1 MKNLSKVSLVVL
13 SVLVFDA
20 ATAAEKNALDS
31 LVALYKSGKLSHW
44 KPVKKE
50 ASKAQSKES
59 KVLDGAKEALN
70 KGKEKAKEVFEN
82 AKDAVKDA
90 ATDAKNKVKEAFSDS
105 DEKESEKKDGLLSTK
120 KSENK
125 ADEAS
130 TSGASDVEDNVKD
143 LGKKAESEVKE
154 ASDKVEDN
162 VKKASDDVKDFAEEA
177 KEDAE
182 DFADEAEDGS
192 DEYYS
197 DSEDEED
204 AEEKSKPGF
213 FSRLFGKKSGED
225 DTLAESSGSDD
236 DSDLGS
242 ELSETEAEEVQHLL
256 NDEEVNADA
265 D

>member
-70 KGKEKAKEVFEN
+70 KGKEKAKKVFEN

-90 ATDAKNKVKEAFSDS
+90 ATDAKNKVREAFSDS

-130 TSGASDVEDNVKD
+130 TSGTSDIEDNVKD

-162 VKKASDDVKDFAEEA
+162 VKKASDDVK
-177 KEDAE
+177 

-236 DSDLGS
+236 DNDLGS

>member
-1 MKNLSKVSLVVL
+1 MKSLFKVSLMTL
-13 SVLVFDA
+13 SFLMFGSSFASDQDKAFEMLRAWKA
-20 ATAAEKNALDS
+20 A
-31 LVALYKSGKLSHW
+31 GKLVRVESN
-44 KPVKKE
+44 KSSSTQSENTVKK
-50 ASKAQSKES
+50 
-59 KVLDGAKEALN
+59 ALN

-130 TSGASDVEDNVKD
+130 TSGTSDIEDNVKD

-162 VKKASDDVKDFAEEA
+162 VKKASDDVK
-177 KEDAE
+177 

-236 DSDLGS
+236 DNDLGS

>member
-1 MKNLSKVSLVVL
+1 MKNLSKVSLAVL
-13 SVLVFDA
+13 SIFVFDSV
-20 ATAAEKNALDS
+20 TAAGQNGLDM
-31 LVALYKSGKLSHW
+31 LVASYKSGNLNNVKVVIENASVQS
-44 KPVKKE
+44 KKDENTVKK
-50 ASKAQSKES
+50 
-59 KVLDGAKEALN
+59 ALN

-125 ADEAS
+125 ADGAS
-130 TSGASDVEDNVKD
+130 TSGTSDVEDNVKD
-143 LGKKAESEVKE
+143 LGKKAESKVKE

-256 NDEEVNADA
+256 DDEEVNADA